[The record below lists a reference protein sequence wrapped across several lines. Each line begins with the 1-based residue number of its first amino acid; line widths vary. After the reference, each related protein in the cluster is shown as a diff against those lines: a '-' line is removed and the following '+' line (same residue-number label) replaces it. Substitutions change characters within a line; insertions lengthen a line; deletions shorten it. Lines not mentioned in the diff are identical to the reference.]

1 MPKLPEG
8 TLVVVAD
15 GEKARWFRNVGDDNA
30 LQLRQEALMDAHDMF
45 LQGPSGAAPPEQ
57 TLQQTDEASFAK
69 QVATKL
75 NEGALQHE
83 YADLVLVADPH
94 TLGQMRPQL
103 HKETLARLRGEVAKT
118 LTNSPLEDITSALSS

>member
-83 YADLVLVADPH
+83 YADLVLVADPQ